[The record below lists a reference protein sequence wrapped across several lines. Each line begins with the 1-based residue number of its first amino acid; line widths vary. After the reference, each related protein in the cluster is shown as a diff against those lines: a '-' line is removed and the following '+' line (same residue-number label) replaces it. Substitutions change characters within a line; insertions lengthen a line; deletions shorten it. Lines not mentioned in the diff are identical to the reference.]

1 MKVSAKVDYACRALV
16 ELSLRWPERSP
27 LQLREIAQR
36 QRISMKF
43 LVHILIGLKQL
54 GLVESIRGKKGGY
67 VLARSPQEIK
77 LSEIIR
83 HFGGL
88 GYTLALENTKKE
100 NHHVMDSIW
109 QEIDD
114 TMKTLLDKINMETI
128 INQERSKGDAVIYE
142 I

>member
-1 MKVSAKVDYACRALV
+1 MKVSAKIDYACRALI
-16 ELSLRWPERSP
+16 ELSLRWPDRSP
-27 LQLREIAQR
+27 LPVREIAQR
-36 QRISMKF
+36 HKISMKF
-43 LVHILIGLKQL
+43 LVHVLIGLKQL

-67 VLARSPQEIK
+67 VLAKSPEEIR

-88 GYTLALENTKKE
+88 GYTLTLENTKKE

-109 QEIDD
+109 QEIDE
-114 TMKTLLDKINMETI
+114 TMKSVLDGINMETI
-128 INQERSKGDAVIYE
+128 INQERSKGDSVIYE